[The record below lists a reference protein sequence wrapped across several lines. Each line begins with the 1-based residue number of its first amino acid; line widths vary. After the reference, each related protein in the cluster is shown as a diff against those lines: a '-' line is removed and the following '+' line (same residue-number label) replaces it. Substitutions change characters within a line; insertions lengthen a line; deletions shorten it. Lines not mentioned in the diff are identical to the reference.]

1 MRRSLVLGLRKPQWT
16 EVSGIDDLEV
26 EVIPSAGTTI
36 LNLRHGC
43 LTDEDK
49 AHICRWVFTNFKGYT
64 DDDGKEIPNS
74 YEARRELCDV
84 SLVFYAI
91 QGKVAVAQNE
101 ATLGETAAASD

>member
-1 MRRSLVLGLRKPQWT
+1 MRRSSVLGLRRPQWT
-16 EVSGIDDLEV
+16 EVSGADNLEI
-26 EVIPSAGTTI
+26 EVVPSAGTTI

-49 AHICRWVFTNFKGYT
+49 AHICRWVFVGFRGYT
-64 DDDGKEIPNS
+64 EDDGTEIPNS
-74 YEARRELCDV
+74 FEARRELCDV

-101 ATLGETAAASD
+101 ATLGEADAASD